1 VKHLLLTT
9 IAAVLLVGC
18 GNEPK
23 HVSGAKFQGEYR
35 MGIHQTMHQSEYIG
49 EKDGKFYLRRKSMSL
64 LNKRKW
70 NEEIW
75 YTKAEELEPSFLEQ
89 LRKEA
94 KTSEELK
101 AEGK

>member
-1 VKHLLLTT
+1 
-9 IAAVLLVGC
+9 
-18 GNEPK
+18 
-23 HVSGAKFQGEYR
+23 
-35 MGIHQTMHQSEYIG
+35 
-49 EKDGKFYLRRKSMSL
+49 MSL

-94 KTSEELK
+94 KTAEELK

>member
-1 VKHLLLTT
+1 
-9 IAAVLLVGC
+9 
-18 GNEPK
+18 
-23 HVSGAKFQGEYR
+23 

-94 KTSEELK
+94 KTGEELK